1 MLIGLTEAL
10 SAISWTSSLCLAEMG
25 AVGASACSHCD
36 SSAARDVDDEAA
48 AMAVMRTFK
57 ALS

>member
-1 MLIGLTEAL
+1 
-10 SAISWTSSLCLAEMG
+10 MG